1 MSPNE
6 FPLGNLL
13 IFCPLTVNDFLPLV
27 LQLQGDAIVKS
38 KERSV
43 RESVCARVSCFAE
56 RTQKTFDK
64 THIPVIVS
72 ALQSVFSGV
81 QPLGQVLSRAC
92 GRFCRLCLIFIKM
105 AIDVEALIS
114 LVFSRKPLWDQ
125 QMKLYK
131 NKVIADK
138 LWRQISTE
146 LGNDVTSNL
155 ESISNFLL

>member
-1 MSPNE
+1 
-6 FPLGNLL
+6 
-13 IFCPLTVNDFLPLV
+13 
-27 LQLQGDAIVKS
+27 
-38 KERSV
+38 
-43 RESVCARVSCFAE
+43 
-56 RTQKTFDK
+56 
-64 THIPVIVS
+64 
-72 ALQSVFSGV
+72 
-81 QPLGQVLSRAC
+81 
-92 GRFCRLCLIFIKM
+92 M